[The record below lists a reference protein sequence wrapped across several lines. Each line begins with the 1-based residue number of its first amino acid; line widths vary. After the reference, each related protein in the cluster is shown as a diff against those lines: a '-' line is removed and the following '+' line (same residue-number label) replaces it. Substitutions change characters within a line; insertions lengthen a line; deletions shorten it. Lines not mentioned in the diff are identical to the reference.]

1 MTIDQLEPLLK
12 RHEKLLWWMT
22 DQARFAFLA
31 ELRADMIQQIEL
43 DAVTLE
49 MEKVQ

>member
-1 MTIDQLEPLLK
+1 MTIDQLESTLK

-22 DQARFAFLA
+22 DEARFAFLA

-43 DAVTLE
+43 DAVSRE
-49 MEKVQ
+49 MEAFQ